1 LAGWQRL
8 CLVYGK
14 ELGTYLDRI
23 LPSLFAL
30 VENVINNELK
40 MVSSPVT
47 TGDEKKED
55 ETADNFGTNTF
66 ETEEAEVAISML
78 NVFIEQLKELYG
90 PYVEKTVQL
99 LCTIIQ
105 DHPNDDVKEEA
116 CKCLPNL
123 ISAIKIT
130 NQPVAI
136 QLARH
141 FMSTLVTTIEREFDT
156 DIMIVELE
164 TLKSVIEELDLC
176 FLSQEEVKAFSEKM
190 LNLLKLS
197 DEKKTTSKNIAQ

>member
-1 LAGWQRL
+1 MGA
-8 CLVYGK
+8 
-14 ELGTYLDRI
+14 YLDKI

-30 VENVINNELK
+30 VENVINTELK
-40 MVSSPVT
+40 LVNNHT
-47 TGDEKKED
+47 DAQDEKKETED
-55 ETADNFGTNTF
+55 VADNINTF

-78 NVFIEQLKELYG
+78 NVFIEQLKELYA

-123 ISAIKIT
+123 ISAIKT
-130 NQPVAI
+130 SNQTLAV

-141 FMSTLVTTIEREFDT
+141 FMATLVTTIEREFDT
-156 DIMIVELE
+156 DIMITEL
-164 TLKSVIEELDLC
+164 
-176 FLSQEEVKAFSEKM
+176 
-190 LNLLKLS
+190 
-197 DEKKTTSKNIAQ
+197 

>member
-1 LAGWQRL
+1 
-8 CLVYGK
+8 
-14 ELGTYLDRI
+14 
-23 LPSLFAL
+23 
-30 VENVINNELK
+30 
-40 MVSSPVT
+40 
-47 TGDEKKED
+47 
-55 ETADNFGTNTF
+55 
-66 ETEEAEVAISML
+66 ML

-105 DHPNDDVKEEA
+105 DHPNDDVKQEA

-123 ISAIKIT
+123 ISAIKT
-130 NQPVAI
+130 SNQPVAI

-176 FLSQEEVKAFSEKM
+176 FLAQEEVKAFSEKM

-197 DEKKTTSKNIAQ
+197 DEKKLLQRPSLKMKMLMKKKNKLSEKKSNKKKKSKLPFHNSLVYCSKLTRA